1 MITLIRWFQIK
12 AKETKYRLAF
22 WRFVDGLFDEIAKQS
37 AESEGSKKI

>member
-22 WRFVDGLFDEIAKQS
+22 WRFIDGLLAELEKQS
-37 AESEGSKKI
+37 ESSSK